1 MTLVKWNNRNVPA
14 LSNLF
19 EDFFNENHFNL
30 IRGLDT
36 ETVPAVNIKETDSD
50 YIVEVAAP
58 GFEKK
63 DFNVHVNNNQLLI
76 SSEKEAKNEEKD
88 EHFTKR
94 EFSCSS
100 FHRTFTLPEI
110 VKADKIT
117 AKYDNG
123 ILKLVIPKIDEAVQK
138 FVMEIKIS

>member
-1 MTLVKWNNRNVPA
+1 MTLVKWNNRSVPA

-19 EDFFNENHFNL
+19 EDFFNGNHFNL
-30 IRGLDT
+30 VSSRDEKT
-36 ETVPAVNIKETDSD
+36 APAVNIKETDRD

-63 DFNVHVNNNQLLI
+63 DFNVQINDNQLII
-76 SSEKEAKNEEKD
+76 SSEKEIENEEKD
-88 EHFTKR
+88 EHFNKR
-94 EFSCSS
+94 EFSYSS

-110 VKADKIT
+110 VKADMIT

-123 ILKLVIPKIDEAVQK
+123 ILKLVIPKMDEAVTK
-138 FVMEIKIS
+138 PVREIKIS